1 MPRAIFNIAYT
12 LSNAPAYLRGNARAE
27 YQARRNFYNL
37 TADYNFFSYA
47 LDGKKVEKNANAEH
61 YFTREGTNTGL
72 FNFNGALSQEQVA
85 ELKEKLK
92 TTKSVIWH
100 GFISFDEETSPGFNT
115 QENAVKFMRQTFGA
129 FLQRTHLNEK
139 NIELYA
145 ALHTDTDHRHIHFA
159 FFEKEPK
166 SCDKNGNLGY
176 TKRGKISPIA
186 IDNYL
191 VSANMHLS
199 EHSAEYYTARDR
211 AIGRLNEVRK
221 QRSEKSPIFRRFR
234 QQELNMLLNNL
245 IAKLPPTG
253 RLQYNS
259 PNMAELRPEI
269 DRIAELLIASD
280 PIAKDA
286 HTEMLKQFAR
296 VRSETMQIV
305 AENKLLYS
313 DGKRLSKE
321 EIKAAWGGDMTGMTP
336 VNPENIDY
344 FERLQGDYRARLGN
358 VVLGICKDM
367 KREQRTGRRW
377 SRVND
382 RNRKIAAKNSR
393 RRRESILASACRLLE
408 AMSHGA
414 RADFIKTVQQNENEI
429 EAQQRRYGDGRGY

>member
-1 MPRAIFNIAYT
+1 MPKAIFNIAYT
-12 LSNAPAYLRGNARAE
+12 MPNAPAYLRGNARAE
-27 YQARRNFYNL
+27 YQARRKFYNL

-47 LDGKKVEKNANAEH
+47 LDGKKVEKNATAEN
-61 YFTREGTNTGL
+61 YFTRGGTNTGL
-72 FNFNGALSQEQVA
+72 FNLNGAMTKEQVD

-100 GFISFDEETSPGFNT
+100 GFISFDEETSRGFNT
-115 QENAVKFMRQTFGA
+115 QENAIKFMRQTFGA
-129 FLQRTHLNEK
+129 FLKRTHLNEK
-139 NIELYA
+139 NVELYA

-166 SCDKNGNLGY
+166 SRDKNGNLGY
-176 TKRGKISPIA
+176 TKRGLISPIA

-199 EHSAEYYTARDR
+199 EHADEYYTARDR

-221 QRSEKSPIFRRFR
+221 HRAEMAPIYRRFR
-234 QQELNMLLNNL
+234 QQELNISFSNLL
-245 IAKLPPTG
+245 AKLPPTG

-259 PNMAELRPEI
+259 PNMAALRPEI

-280 PIAKDA
+280 PVAREA
-286 HTEMLKQFAR
+286 HDEMLRQFAR
-296 VRSETMQIV
+296 IKSETMQIV

-313 DGKRLSKE
+313 NGKRLSKE
-321 EIKAAWGGDMTGMTP
+321 EIQSAWGGDMSGVTP

-344 FERLQGDYRARLGN
+344 FERLQQDYRARLGN

-367 KREQRTGRRW
+367 KREQRTARRW
-377 SRVND
+377 ARIND

-393 RRRESILASACRLLE
+393 RRRESILASATRLLAE
-408 AMSHGA
+408 VSRGE
-414 RADFIKTVQQNENEI
+414 RANFLKTVQQNEYEI
-429 EAQQRRYGDGRGY
+429 EAQSRYGRSY